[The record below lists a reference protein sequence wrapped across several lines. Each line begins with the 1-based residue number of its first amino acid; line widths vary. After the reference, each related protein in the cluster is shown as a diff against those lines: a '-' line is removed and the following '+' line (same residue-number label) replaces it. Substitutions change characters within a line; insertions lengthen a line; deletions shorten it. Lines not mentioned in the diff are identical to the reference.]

1 MNSSDHKQAAQ
12 KQWNQTPCG
21 EVAGNKENLDYF
33 LSVEHNRYDVYASWM
48 KEFFQI

>member
-1 MNSSDHKQAAQ
+1 MNSSAQ

-33 LSVEHNRYDVYASWM
+33 LSIEHNHYDVYALWM
-48 KEFFQI
+48 KEFTASI